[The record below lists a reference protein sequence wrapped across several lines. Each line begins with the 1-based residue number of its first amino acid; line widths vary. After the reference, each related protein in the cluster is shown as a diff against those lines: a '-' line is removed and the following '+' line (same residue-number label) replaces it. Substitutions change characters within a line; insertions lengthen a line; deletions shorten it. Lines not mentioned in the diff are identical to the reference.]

1 MYKYERVA
9 LFHELCKDMK
19 HVVSRPARNAH
30 DKSQL
35 VPENVTVEQTASRKN
50 DNRPGKWASEWQ
62 EGGVG
67 MGVGV
72 GRPVADCASA
82 CNSPSLHTFRH

>member
-1 MYKYERVA
+1 
-9 LFHELCKDMK
+9 MK

-50 DNRPGKWASEWQ
+50 VNHPGKWAEW
-62 EGGVG
+62 EWEWEWEW
-67 MGVGV
+67 V
-72 GRPVADCASA
+72 GR
-82 CNSPSLHTFRH
+82 